1 MQFLVFFL
9 SLLARRPLFFKQ
21 FYHCNLGHLVNGR
34 TGRYLAVLFGSV
46 ALSACGPSPSNLPN
60 SSLHQPSIIDNPLI
74 QPSAVAVASA
84 NSASTIA
91 GLNILAQ
98 GGNAFDAAVAVA
110 ASLGVVEPYSA
121 GLGGGGFWLLY
132 EAKTDRYSFI
142 DARET
147 APAAA
152 DADYYLDDNGDVDR
166 QRAINGPTAA
176 GIPGQ
181 PAALVHIAEEYGRLP
196 LSTSLSEAI
205 LQANDGFAVTEVY
218 QRWMGYRKDIIQS
231 FATSA
236 ELFLDDQEIPELG
249 YRIRQPQLAE
259 TLKALADRGMEGF
272 YEGPVAKS
280 MVRAVQAAGGDW
292 TEDDLANYE
301 LKYRQ
306 PIRVSVGSKELISA
320 PPPSSG
326 GIALAQMLK
335 MLSLIQQ
342 TSSADITTSAS
353 DVHNLV
359 EVMRRAY
366 RDRAEYLG
374 DPDFVPVP
382 TEKLLSDDYLASLVA
397 SINAKQATP
406 SLELAGPKN
415 LNEGFHTTHLSVID
429 QEGNRVSATLSI
441 NLPFG
446 SGFVAGDTGVLLNN
460 EMDDFSAKPGEP
472 NAYGLVGNDANA
484 IAPGKRPLSSMTP
497 SMMVGDDSVAIIG
510 TPGGSRII
518 TMVLLG
524 LLQHQAGQPVLN
536 WVSQPRFHHQYL
548 PDQIQ
553 FEPGAFSVDMQQQ
566 LQQMGHDLKPLTRTY
581 GNMQAIHWDTALNQ
595 VTAASDPRGEGSAR
609 VVPIRAAGSLMV
621 DGE

>member
-1 MQFLVFFL
+1 MQFFCSFRSSLFHRDGFACRIAL
-9 SLLARRPLFFKQ
+9 LCGITLLLACQ
-21 FYHCNLGHLVNGR
+21 
-34 TGRYLAVLFGSV
+34 
-46 ALSACGPSPSNLPN
+46 PSPS
-60 SSLHQPSIIDNPLI
+60 STAESPLEPKGQRSNI

-84 NSASTIA
+84 NPASTIA
-91 GLNILAQ
+91 GLNILAE

-132 EAKTDRYSFI
+132 EAKSDKYSFI

-152 DADYYLDDNGDVDR
+152 TADYYLDQNGDVDR

-196 LSTSLSEAI
+196 LSVSLSEAI
-205 LQANDGFAVTEVY
+205 LQANDGFEVTEVY
-218 QRWMGYRKDIIQS
+218 QRWMGYRQSVVQS
-231 FATSA
+231 FPSSA
-236 ELFLDDQEIPELG
+236 ELFLDDQQIPELG
-249 YRIRQPQLAE
+249 YRIRQPQLAK
-259 TLKALADRGMEGF
+259 TLQAIADKGMAGF
-272 YEGPVAKS
+272 YEGAVAQS
-280 MVRAVQAAGGDW
+280 MVNAVQAAGGDW
-292 TEDDLANYE
+292 TLDDLTNYE

-306 PIRVSVGSKELISA
+306 PIRLTVDGRELISA

-335 MLSLIQQ
+335 MLSMTEATSTAAGQ
-342 TSSADITTSAS
+342 TASMAGQDAAAVHRIT
-353 DVHNLV
+353 
-359 EVMRRAY
+359 EIMRRAY
-366 RDRAEYLG
+366 RDRAEFLG
-374 DPDFVPVP
+374 DPDFVEVP
-382 TEKLLSDDYLASLVA
+382 TETLLSDDYLASLVA
-397 SINAKQATP
+397 SIESDKATP
-406 SLELAGPKN
+406 SLELQGPKN

-429 QEGNRVSATLSI
+429 HEGNRVSATLSI

-472 NAYGLVGNDANA
+472 NAYGLVGNAANA

-497 SMMVGDDSVAIIG
+497 SMMVSPDSVAIIG

-553 FEPGAFSVDMQQQ
+553 FEPGALSTDVQQQ
-566 LQQMGHDLKPLTRTY
+566 LRQMGHSLKPLSRTY
-581 GNMQAIHWDTALNQ
+581 GNMQAIHWDLSLNQ
-595 VTAASDPRGEGSAR
+595 VTAAADPRGEGSAR
-609 VVPIRAAGSLMV
+609 VVPFRAAGSLMV
-621 DGE
+621 DGEDTVLP